1 MKFHSPSTLITLIFC
16 LGRKAHA
23 ENAAKALQQQQQQ
36 QQQQQSIHT
45 GASTSA
51 ATSTGIG
58 LGFNCYNT
66 TGCTKNHL
74 SKHTNVETRDVNYNQ

>member
-23 ENAAKALQQQQQQ
+23 ENAAKAL